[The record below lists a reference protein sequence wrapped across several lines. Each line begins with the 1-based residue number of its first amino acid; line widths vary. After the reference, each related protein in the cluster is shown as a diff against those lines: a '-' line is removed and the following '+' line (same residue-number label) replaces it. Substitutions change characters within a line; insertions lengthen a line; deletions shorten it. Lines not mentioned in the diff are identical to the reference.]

1 MALSDNVWIKSSGLS
16 NPKLPPNYVTQSAKY
31 LRAGLK
37 NGASDA
43 GLKQIIKDTNTMTPW
58 QYARNYQTV
67 GKPLDLYAKAV
78 KYSAGEALDAVK
90 ATAYSARNTVGDLA
104 RMNNL
109 GMKTVAKT
117 ALGRAA
123 PWVGAALG
131 ANELRKNVPELVRGI
146 PAYMQ
151 ERKAAKQSEANLSKL
166 TAELDK
172 QRKAKAASK
181 LPNALKGPTY
191 IPTVEEAK
199 ANSTFADTAPKAGED
214 VYAREARLYGLKAN
228 Q

>member
-16 NPKLPPNYVTQSAKY
+16 NPKLPPNYVTQSAKI

-43 GLKQIIKDTNTMTPW
+43 GLKQIIKDTNTMSPW

-67 GKPLDLYAKAV
+67 GKPLDLYAKAA
-78 KYSAGEALDAVK
+78 KFSAGKALDATK
-90 ATAYSARNTVGDLA
+90 L
-104 RMNNL
+104 
-109 GMKTVAKT
+109 VAKG

-131 ANELRKNVPELVRGI
+131 ANELRKNVPALVKGI

-151 ERKAAKQSEANLSKL
+151 ERKALKQSEANLKAL
-166 TAELDK
+166 
-172 QRKAKAASK
+172 RAKAASK
-181 LPNALKGPTY
+181 LKSKYLLPKLQAVKYISPATLPKLK
-191 IPTVEEAK
+191 
-199 ANSTFADTAPKAGED
+199 
-214 VYAREARLYGLKAN
+214 
-228 Q
+228 